1 MARAS
6 YPAANEF
13 IAAYEG
19 SQVPKVTWD
28 RTDSEGKPSL
38 LDLPQ
43 QC

>member
-28 RTDSEGKPSL
+28 RTGPKESL
-38 LDLPQ
+38 V
-43 QC
+43 C